1 MKHLCKEW
9 VIGNNGNHYIKIQV
23 SMKTVTSDITP
34 NVKIRQFGFVK
45 CSSRL
50 DNNNKHLVLTR
61 KTSWV
66 VFRITDG
73 LE

>member
-9 VIGNNGNHYIKIQV
+9 VIGSDHYSKIQV
-23 SMKTVTSDITP
+23 KMKTVTSDIKP

-66 VFRITDG
+66 VFRMTDG